1 MFANKTFY
9 KKQTFRMYKKALTLD
24 VNMKERFQTCL
35 QTIFQAY
42 MHTNILT
49 GNKKKEMSKKK
60 EKSFSNIHTYKHS
73 NRYCIRETEA
83 Q

>member
-49 GNKKKEMSKKK
+49 GNPKKRCQKRKKNH
-60 EKSFSNIHTYKHS
+60 FQTYILTNIQTD
-73 NRYCIRETEA
+73 IV
-83 Q
+83 